1 MQLITTPEPDSSARF
16 MKNTTRARELV
27 LVLVPLMRNQRVS
40 RLNGCVTSFSLSSSR
55 GSFTRDRATSSSS
68 SSSPP
73 PFFLGFFFF
82 HPLPP
87 KCTRSLCQPQA
98 KLAKRGY
105 EKFFHCN
112 SRASCSFLHGENDT
126 YRRLQNFRR
135 FDLSVITMNRRR

>member
-1 MQLITTPEPDSSARF
+1 MFHADSSIQLHFTEHPMQLITTPEPDSSARF

-40 RLNGCVTSFSLSSSR
+40 RLNGCVTSFSLSSS
-55 GSFTRDRATSSSS
+55 F
-68 SSSPP
+68 
-73 PFFLGFFFF
+73 FFLGFFFF

-135 FDLSVITMNRRR
+135 VDLSMITMNRRR